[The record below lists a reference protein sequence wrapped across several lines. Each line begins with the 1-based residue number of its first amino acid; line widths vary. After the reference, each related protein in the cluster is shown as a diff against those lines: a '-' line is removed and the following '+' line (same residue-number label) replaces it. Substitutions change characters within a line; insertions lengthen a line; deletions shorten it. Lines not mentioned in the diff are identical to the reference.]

1 MTMQLSNA
9 AKDQVTSEYLDL
21 AGNYPVLGEREYS
34 DIDAAVKDKEYSG
47 VIDLYASIISHAVS
61 KQLKTGLY
69 REYIRKKDDLTV
81 MHGTMDIRGTV
92 RNRLERKYL
101 ISCESDELSENN
113 PFNRML
119 KTTMMFLLR
128 RNEVRPETRTEL
140 KKQILAFSQIET
152 SDAGM
157 IDWKRL
163 MDRRSS
169 GSMIMLAQVCRRTLE
184 WQRE

>member
-1 MTMQLSNA
+1 MTQISNA
-9 AKDQVTSEYLDL
+9 TDDPVTTEYLDL
-21 AGNYPVLGEREYS
+21 VGHYPVLCENEYS
-34 DIDAAVKDKEYSG
+34 DIDAAVNNNEYSG
-47 VIDLYASIISHAVS
+47 VIYLYASIISHAVS

-101 ISCESDELSENN
+101 ISCETDELSENN
-113 PFNRML
+113 PFNRTL

-128 RNEVRPETRTEL
+128 RNEVRSETRTEL

-152 SDAGM
+152 ADTGM
-157 IDWKRL
+157 TDWKRL

-169 GSMIMLAQVCRRTLE
+169 SGMIMLAQVCRRALE